1 MFAKMLSMNSL
12 NFDYSEWWFSEKNM
26 KVKDKGDGLSREGS
40 GRVSIY
46 KATEIPHWY
55 TLECNYA
62 SGRKLSHLPP
72 KYNKNTKE
80 IEPEGYLTDPK
91 SRLYWN
97 KPPVFNME
105 IFEDIG
111 RAAIISIL
119 DLEND
124 NPISRVPK
132 SIYKDV
138 KNMKLEISIQNNIN
152 VAQAKKIKEEMLR
165 K

>member
-1 MFAKMLSMNSL
+1 
-12 NFDYSEWWFSEKNM
+12 
-26 KVKDKGDGLSREGS
+26 
-40 GRVSIY
+40 
-46 KATEIPHWY
+46 
-55 TLECNYA
+55 
-62 SGRKLSHLPP
+62 
-72 KYNKNTKE
+72 
-80 IEPEGYLTDPK
+80 
-91 SRLYWN
+91 
-97 KPPVFNME
+97 ME